1 MDTLWL
7 NNPERA
13 YADWQEREAEGVDGQ
28 HFSAR
33 SRAQHQAMF
42 EKFLRYLRETG
53 RDLANY
59 GDEHVAAFCES
70 VGARSAAT
78 RMRYLKLLDRVGR
91 QLVRADVR
99 VSNPASEQLRTGHW
113 PDEDQPLF
121 LPEDKDALLQAY
133 TQPAPDDGL
142 REVRGRAVVALYLA
156 TGVTLSEGIAT
167 ELDNLQLD
175 ATLPYLHIK
184 AKAARGARTVPI
196 TPFAIP
202 ALRTWLTRRAAEGT
216 QGQALLTL
224 HTDGSRINEASVGR
238 IVKSA
243 LTTIDFVASDM
254 SPRVLRN
261 TVCRRLLLDG
271 VDYVEVNRILGLS
284 SVRTVDRIAATIER

>member
-1 MDTLWL
+1 M
-7 NNPERA
+7 
-13 YADWQEREAEGVDGQ
+13 
-28 HFSAR
+28 
-33 SRAQHQAMF
+33 
-42 EKFLRYLRETG
+42 
-53 RDLANY
+53 
-59 GDEHVAAFCES
+59 
-70 VGARSAAT
+70 
-78 RMRYLKLLDRVGR
+78 
-91 QLVRADVR
+91 
-99 VSNPASEQLRTGHW
+99 
-113 PDEDQPLF
+113 
-121 LPEDKDALLQAY
+121 
-133 TQPAPDDGL
+133 
-142 REVRGRAVVALYLA
+142 
-156 TGVTLSEGIAT
+156 TLSEGIAT
-167 ELDNLQLD
+167 ELDDLQLD

-261 TVCRRLLLDG
+261 TVCRRLLLD
-271 VDYVEVNRILGLS
+271 
-284 SVRTVDRIAATIER
+284 